1 MIGHSLTVAA
11 TAASLPSSIELRERL
26 ALAGGLGPL
35 GFRRLGRAR
44 AFEVMAVIGRL
55 PKRVTYPGY
64 VQRPPFQRYGASQD
78 INEPGCLAVVL
89 AHRYPRCDFS
99 ESRVRF
105 LALHPAR
112 SVSEARCA
120 LRAVAGHRGTGAPS
134 LLTRCR
140 RPRRSQVPI
149 VTRRMDP
156 PAEPTDNRSGAR
168 QNRARGA
175 PESRPWPPGGGI

>member
-1 MIGHSLTVAA
+1 MSHDWSLLNCCRYCRQPPLV
-11 TAASLPSSIELRERL
+11 ELRERL
-26 ALAGGLGPL
+26 ARAGGLGPL

-105 LALHPAR
+105 LAIRPDPFQRL
-112 SVSEARCA
+112 
-120 LRAVAGHRGTGAPS
+120 GAPYE
-134 LLTRCR
+134 
-140 RPRRSQVPI
+140 RSPGIEELVPHY
-149 VTRRMDP
+149 
-156 PAEPTDNRSGAR
+156 S
-168 QNRARGA
+168 
-175 PESRPWPPGGGI
+175 